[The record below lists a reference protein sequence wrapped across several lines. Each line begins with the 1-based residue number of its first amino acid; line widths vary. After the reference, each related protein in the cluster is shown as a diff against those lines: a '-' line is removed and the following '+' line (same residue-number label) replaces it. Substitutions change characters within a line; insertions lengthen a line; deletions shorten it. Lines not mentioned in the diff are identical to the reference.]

1 MPDET
6 PVVIDQQTDTLT
18 PSVETET
25 TNKPTE
31 EVTPP
36 ATETPTVGTPTAE
49 VTPITIDT
57 PVNAGQDQPAANS
70 EAKPAEEKKPEPPK
84 MPARYTYDVYHI
96 ENPHNPVFEVVAE
109 EEYPGKIASRVYKI
123 LLMTTEDPKK
133 YTLTLRRIEL
143 L

>member
-6 PVVIDQQTDTLT
+6 TPVVESQQTDTLT
-18 PSVETET
+18 PSVETTET
-25 TNKPTE
+25 NNKPVE
-31 EVTPP
+31 EPTPP
-36 ATETPTVGTPTAE
+36 VAPEVGSPTAE
-49 VTPITIDT
+49 VTPIVVDT
-57 PVNAGQDQPAANS
+57 PVNASPDAPAPNS

-84 MPARYTYDVYHI
+84 MPARYTYDVYHN

-109 EEYPGKIASRVYKI
+109 EVYPGKIASRVYNV